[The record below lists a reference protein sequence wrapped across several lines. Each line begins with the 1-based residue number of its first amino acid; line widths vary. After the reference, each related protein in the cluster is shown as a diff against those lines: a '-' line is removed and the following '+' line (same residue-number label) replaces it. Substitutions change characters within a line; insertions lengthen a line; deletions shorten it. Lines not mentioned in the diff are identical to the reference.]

1 MAKANGML
9 VALHSV
15 LPSKGPM
22 IIVQLN
28 FLPCAEEGF
37 VVDHRAE
44 RKTKKIERGKAVGVT
59 HTHALYTDAVTLS
72 MTIDSLGYVPI
83 LLFLFI
89 RI

>member
-1 MAKANGML
+1 MTKANGMF

-28 FLPCAEEGF
+28 SLPCAEEGF

-44 RKTKKIERGKAVGVT
+44 RKKKKNRKRKGGGRY
-59 HTHALYTDAVTLS
+59 THALYTDAVTLS

-83 LLFLFI
+83 LLFSFI